1 MPGLFLLPG
10 SGATQLA
17 AAVLTLAL
25 CPGVTVA
32 QTEDEKPPPTPLES
46 LPALAGDYFQFDS
59 EIVGRPF
66 HVFVRLP
73 ERYSSEPDARYPVVY
88 VLDGDSLFPI
98 VAPNHLFLHYDEKL
112 PEAVIVGIAY
122 GSFDPAVNRRG
133 HDFSAPAPDAGPDQG
148 GAPAFSRFL
157 KQELLPHVESRY
169 RIDTR
174 RRILFGQSRSG
185 YLVLY
190 SAFTDPDLFWG
201 RIASNPSFDPGRERF
216 FKDAAPAKRDDLGL
230 VVTSGSRDYP
240 KLREAALTWF
250 EAWADRPGA
259 PWAIHAVPIED
270 GTHAAYSA
278 TSYRIGM
285 LWLFNRR

>member
-1 MPGLFLLPG
+1 MPGLFLSNGFSLKG
-10 SGATQLA
+10 LA

-25 CPGVTVA
+25 CPGVTA
-32 QTEDEKPPPTPLES
+32 EQTDDDQHAPNPLEV

-73 ERYSSEPDARYPVVY
+73 ERYSSEPEASYPVVY

-122 GSFDPAVNRRG
+122 GSFDPVTNRRG
-133 HDFSAPAPDAGPDQG
+133 FDFSAPAPDSGPDQG
-148 GAPAFSRFL
+148 GAPAFSQFL
-157 KQELLPHVESRY
+157 KNELLPHVEGRY

-174 RRILFGQSRSG
+174 KRILFGQSRGG

-216 FKDAAPAKRDDLGL
+216 FKDAVPATRDDLGL

-240 KLREAALTWF
+240 KLREAALAWF
-250 EAWADRPGA
+250 EAWADRPDA
-259 PWAIHAVPIED
+259 PWAVHAVTID
-270 GTHAAYSA
+270 GGTHAAYSA

-285 LWLFNRR
+285 RWLFKRR